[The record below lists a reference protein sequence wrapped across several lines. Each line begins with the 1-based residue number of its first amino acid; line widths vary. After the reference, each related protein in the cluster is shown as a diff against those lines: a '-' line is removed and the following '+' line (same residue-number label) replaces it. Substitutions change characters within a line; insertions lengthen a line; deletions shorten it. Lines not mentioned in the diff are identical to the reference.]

1 MASFEAKIG
10 WEWLRKREN
19 KNYRADQ
26 FLPNSLWRIPK
37 KIGKK
42 FKKLKNTIMVSF
54 QAKISW
60 KSPRKNENKNYHS
73 DPFLSDAQQKISN
86 EQQKNSKN

>member
-54 QAKISW
+54 LSQ
-60 KSPRKNENKNYHS
+60 NKLEK
-73 DPFLSDAQQKISN
+73 PEK
-86 EQQKNSKN
+86 E

>member
-42 FKKLKNTIMVSF
+42 FKKLKNTIMASF
-54 QAKISW
+54 QAKIGW
-60 KSPRKNENKNYHS
+60 EWPRKRENKNYHS
-73 DPFLSDAQQKISN
+73 DQFLPDP
-86 EQQKNSKN
+86 E

>member
-42 FKKLKNTIMVSF
+42 FKKLKNTIIPSF
-54 QAKISW
+54 DAKTSW
-60 KSPRKNENKNYHS
+60 ESLKKSENKNYRS
-73 DPFLSDAQQKISN
+73 NQFLPDPL
-86 EQQKNSKN
+86 